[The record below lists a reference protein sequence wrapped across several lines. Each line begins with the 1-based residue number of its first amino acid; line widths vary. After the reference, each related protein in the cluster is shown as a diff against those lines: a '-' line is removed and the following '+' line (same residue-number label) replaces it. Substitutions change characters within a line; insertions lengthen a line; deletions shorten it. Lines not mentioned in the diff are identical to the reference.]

1 MRSRDPIR
9 GEPRRTPA
17 ADRLPELGVQLKAG
31 LFPVISRGISALV
44 SRGAARRARGGF
56 GVLGLIS
63 TRRATA
69 SAWAAWSTLAGSSP
83 GNSPK
88 SHDGGAPPAALMT
101 TGQVSG
107 RNPAIFRSA
116 SPCGTIIAYVGI
128 PTGAA
133 GRITPHQA
141 VRP

>member
-88 SHDGGAPPAALMT
+88 KPRWGG
-101 TGQVSG
+101 
-107 RNPAIFRSA
+107 SA
-116 SPCGTIIAYVGI
+116 GGI
-128 PTGAA
+128 DDN
-133 GRITPHQA
+133 
-141 VRP
+141 RPSLGPKPGDLPER